1 VSAAGLFC
9 SLVVPCYN
17 EEGNIP
23 ALAAGFAGLEGWG
36 ELILVDNGSSDGT
49 GAAAAAAAER
59 FAFVRAVSVPSNAGY
74 GGGIKAGLA
83 AAAGDHVGWTHADLQ
98 YDPAEMVALLARL
111 RGRAGEKLFF
121 KGLRRGRS
129 PAERFFTA
137 GMSLFVSVLFGR
149 PLTDINA
156 QPTLF
161 HRSLLPAFAG
171 APDDFSIDLFAF
183 AAALRAGFR
192 VERAPV
198 RLLPRAAGSSSW
210 NKGLGSRLA
219 LSARTAA
226 AAVRIRFGE
235 GA

>member
-1 VSAAGLFC
+1 MSAAGLFC

-17 EEGNIP
+17 EEGNIQ
-23 ALAAGFAGLEGWG
+23 ALAAGFAGLDGWG

-49 GAAAAAAAER
+49 GAAVAAAADR
-59 FAFVRAVSVPSNAGY
+59 FAFVRAVSVSPNAGY

-83 AAAGDHVGWTHADLQ
+83 AAAGEYVGWTHADLQ
-98 YDPAEMVALLARL
+98 YDPAETAALIKEL
-111 RGRAGEKLFF
+111 RGKSGGKLFF

-129 PAERFFTA
+129 PADRFFTA
-137 GMSLFVSVLFGR
+137 GMSLFASVLFGR
-149 PLTDINA
+149 RLTDINA

-161 HRSLLPAFAG
+161 HRSLLPAFAA

-210 NKGLGSRLA
+210 NRGPGSRLA

-226 AAVRIRFGE
+226 AAVRIRL
-235 GA
+235 GAGA